1 MKENDDLANLDV
13 DVAQILKQ
21 ILEIFNRKVFI
32 TFSASEYGQEAVS
45 SENVNGSSYSIKRE
59 EFID

>member
-1 MKENDDLANLDV
+1 MKENDDLADLDV
-13 DVAQILKQ
+13 DVTQILKQ

-32 TFSASEYGQEAVS
+32 NVPASEYAQEDGS
-45 SENVNGSSYSIKRE
+45 SEYVHGSSYYITSE